1 MKKITL
7 LFAAILSVFTV
18 LSACGNNNDQAG
30 EEKNT
35 INVGTSPGPYSE
47 LFLDAIKPI
56 LEEKGYTVEMTDF
69 SDLLQADI
77 AVADGG
83 VDLNVDQHTAYME
96 NFNKN
101 KNANLVSLTP
111 IPTVPAG
118 IFPGKKSSLDDVEK
132 GDVVGVPNDA
142 SNAARA
148 YALLEKAG
156 WIELKDDVDL
166 ANVTKQDIAKNPL
179 NLDIVEMDSAQ
190 IPRALTDLDYGVI
203 PGSMVYASNMDASTK
218 LLSEDVQKHLELV
231 AVVDEKNKDT
241 QWAKDIVAAYQSDE
255 FKAYMEEHNKDEYW
269 FIPDELK

>member
-30 EEKNT
+30 KEKTT

-56 LEEKGYTVEMTDF
+56 LEEKGYTVEVTDF

-166 ANVTKQDIAKNPL
+166 ANVTKQDIAENPL